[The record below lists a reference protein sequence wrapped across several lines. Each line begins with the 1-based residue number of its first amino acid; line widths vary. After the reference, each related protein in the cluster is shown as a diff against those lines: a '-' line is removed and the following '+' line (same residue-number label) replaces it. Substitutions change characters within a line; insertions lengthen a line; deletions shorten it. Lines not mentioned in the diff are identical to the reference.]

1 MSSERVNPVV
11 CIQAVDIK
19 RHKPDLM
26 NSNGIMF
33 LKTCLL
39 KTIERPTK
47 IKTTGVN
54 VSLIL
59 ENKSINKKGMSFIE
73 LREERNKIATIITMF
88 IGSKKRLFNTVF
100 IGLLGLL
107 IVLFWLL
114 LWNLNATKKRKINTK
129 TLLPKSIIEAFAKD
143 S

>member
-11 CIQAVDIK
+11 CMQVVVIK
-19 RHKPDLM
+19 RQKPDLM
-26 NSNGIMF
+26 NSNGRMF

-100 IGLLGLL
+100 IGLLVLL
-107 IVLFWLL
+107 FVLFWLL
-114 LWNLNATKKRKINTK
+114 L
-129 TLLPKSIIEAFAKD
+129 
-143 S
+143 